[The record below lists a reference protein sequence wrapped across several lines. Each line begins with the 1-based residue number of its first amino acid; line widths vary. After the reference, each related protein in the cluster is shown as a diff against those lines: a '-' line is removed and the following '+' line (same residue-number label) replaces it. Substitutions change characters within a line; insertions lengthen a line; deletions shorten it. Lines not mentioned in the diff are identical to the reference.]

1 MKNGDQEI
9 NSDQGDA
16 YVGNDRQYISKNGSG
31 KGYNDDGNVLIDW
44 NIKLEFQAG
53 DFNGKIYTDTM
64 RADTEHY
71 MIPQQIGELAVSGTT
86 PEYANIDLAEGTDYN
101 LTCFD
106 KEGNEITDL
115 TDESVK
121 IYSFKIEFKDNEN
134 ISKLC
139 DVKISY
145 ESVGL
150 IDSDMNVG
158 DSMPFLQQS
167 GV

>member
-1 MKNGDQEI
+1 MDESTNTFSFGDLNGKKYRLVYQTKSPDHGTTITNKASLKNGDQEI

-121 IYSFKIEFKDNEN
+121 IYSF
-134 ISKLC
+134 
-139 DVKISY
+139 
-145 ESVGL
+145 
-150 IDSDMNVG
+150 
-158 DSMPFLQQS
+158 
-167 GV
+167 